1 MDSGFFDVIKPSG
14 ITSRDCVN
22 RIQRRLPR
30 KTKIGH
36 AGTLDPLASGV
47 LVVAVSQA
55 TRLIEYVQRMPK
67 RYRGTFLLGRTSET
81 EDTDGPVTELV
92 DPPLPSFDQLAEG
105 VRKLT
110 GPIMQIPP
118 AYSALKVGGRRA
130 YTLARAG
137 KMVELAAREIT
148 IYRLEILEYDYPK
161 LILDI
166 ECSSGTYVRSL
177 GRDLAKLLGSCA
189 VMSALDRT
197 AIGPFTL
204 ESGIGLEDLASE
216 KTDLNEYLLP
226 MTCAVPDLPTVPVT
240 KDQEAELGF
249 GRTIDMPVNLPEC
262 EEYSA
267 INHQGQLIAILAKR
281 EKENLGPVRY
291 FPR

>member
-1 MDSGFFDVIKPSG
+1 MDSGFFNVIKPSG

-47 LVVAVSQA
+47 LVVAVGQA

-92 DPPLPSFDQLAEG
+92 NPPLPSFSQLAEG
-105 VRKLT
+105 VQKLT
-110 GPIMQIPP
+110 GPIMQVPP
-118 AYSALKVGGRRA
+118 AYSALKVNGRRA
-130 YTLARAG
+130 YDLARAG
-137 KMVELAAREIT
+137 KPVKLDAREIT
-148 IYRLEILEYDYPK
+148 IYQLEILEYDYPK
-161 LILDI
+161 LVLDI

-177 GRDLAKLLGSCA
+177 GRDLAESLGSGA

-197 AIGPFTL
+197 AIGRFTL
-204 ESGIGLEDLASE
+204 KTGTKLDLLADE
-216 KTDLNEYLLP
+216 KTELAEFLLP
-226 MTCAVPDLPTVPVT
+226 MTCAVADLSSVSVS

-249 GRTIDMPVNLPEC
+249 GRTIDMPTDLPES

-281 EKENLGPVRY
+281 DKENLGPVRY